1 MMDVIALVL
10 AILAAISFA
19 VAARPRVTTNLN
31 LVALGLALLTVAL
44 ICQFTTLTGHPVN
57 F

>member
-1 MMDVIALVL
+1 MDVIALVL